1 MEIMF
6 LLVCCDQFKVPG
18 CLIRSAAKQQDD
30 GGWPTAL
37 FRSTTDVNHPGSQP
51 LTDVQIASLETS
63 RSKLESR
70 NRSHGM
76 RAGDVQNFINET
88 KRNPEV
94 STAQLDEIR
103 REVGQLMQGQRVS
116 FDFD

>member
-1 MEIMF
+1 
-6 LLVCCDQFKVPG
+6 
-18 CLIRSAAKQQDD
+18 
-30 GGWPTAL
+30 
-37 FRSTTDVNHPGSQP
+37 
-51 LTDVQIASLETS
+51 
-63 RSKLESR
+63 
-70 NRSHGM
+70 M